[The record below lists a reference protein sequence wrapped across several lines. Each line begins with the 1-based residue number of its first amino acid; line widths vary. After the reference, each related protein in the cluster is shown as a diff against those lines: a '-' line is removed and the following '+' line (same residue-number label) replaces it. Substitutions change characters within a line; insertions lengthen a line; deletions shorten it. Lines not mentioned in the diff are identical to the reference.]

1 MATPHRQALEKIP
14 RDAETEENDFQ
25 LGKHNH
31 PPLSIFF
38 LGAACAPL
46 CYYKAAQD
54 KKLWQNNVTV
64 EK

>member
-1 MATPHRQALEKIP
+1 MATLHRQALDKIA
-14 RDAETEENDFQ
+14 RDVEIEENDFQ

-31 PPLSIFF
+31 PLLPIFF

-64 EK
+64 DK